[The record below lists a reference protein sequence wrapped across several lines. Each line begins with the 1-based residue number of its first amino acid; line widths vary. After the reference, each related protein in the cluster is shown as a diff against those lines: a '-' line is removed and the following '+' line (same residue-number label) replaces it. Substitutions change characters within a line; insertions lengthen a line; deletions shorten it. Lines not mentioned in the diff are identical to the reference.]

1 MTTGSSTTTT
11 PRIPLPP
18 ITSDP
23 VERRAWL
30 ALALVPELG
39 PRRLAALLA
48 RYDSPRTILD
58 LPHAALRD
66 IPGFSAALAAR
77 LHRAF
82 GVAEGDAMLARAE
95 AAGHRVLTPADAAYP
110 PALRVIPD
118 PPLVLFA
125 TGDLALLGEPMV
137 AIVGSRRHTRYG
149 AEVATELG
157 RVAAQAGL
165 VVVSGMALGLDASAQ
180 TAALTAGG
188 RSVGVLGTGL
198 DVVYPPANHAL
209 HRTLHE
215 RGALVSEH
223 PPGTLA
229 RPHAF
234 PRRNRIISGLA
245 RALVVVEAA
254 EASGTLITVTCAL
267 EQGRDVIAVPGPIM
281 APTSRGT
288 NRLLQEGAIIL
299 TDPAQLPA
307 LLGCAPAESPRGES
321 LPCTLSDVEA
331 RVCSALGSDPH
342 SVDEL
347 ALQTGVPVGSLLGA
361 LLSLELG
368 GLAVRLVTGYVRRP
382 WGGEG

>member
-1 MTTGSSTTTT
+1 MTTGSSTTTL

-18 ITSDP
+18 ITTDP
-23 VERRAWL
+23 AERQAWI

-48 RYDSPRTILD
+48 RYHSPRAILD
-58 LPHAALRD
+58 LPRAALRD
-66 IPGFSAALAAR
+66 IPGFSATLAAR

-82 GVAEGDAMLARAE
+82 GEASVDAVIRGAE
-95 AAGHRVLTPADAAYP
+95 AAGQRLLTPADAAFP
-110 PALRVIPD
+110 PLLRVIPD
-118 PPLVLFA
+118 PPLVLFVR
-125 TGDLALLGEPMV
+125 GEVALLAEPMV

-149 AEVATELG
+149 AEVAAELG
-157 RVAAQAGL
+157 RVAARAGI
-165 VVVSGMALGLDASAQ
+165 VVASGMALGLDACAQ
-180 TAALTAGG
+180 SAALQGGG

-209 HRTLHE
+209 HRTLLE

-223 PPGTLA
+223 PPGTRA
-229 RPHAF
+229 HPSAF

-245 RALVVVEAA
+245 KALVVVEAA

-267 EQGRDVIAVPGPIM
+267 EQGRDVIAVPGPIT

-288 NRLLQEGAIIL
+288 NRLIQGGATML
-299 TDPAQLPA
+299 ADPAQLPE
-307 LLGCAPAESPRGES
+307 LLGLQPAVPRALHE
-321 LPCTLSDVEA
+321 LPCTLSDLEA
-331 RVCSALGSDPH
+331 RVCSALGTEPL

-347 ALQTGVPVGSLLGA
+347 ALATGVPVGSLLGV

-368 GLAVRLVTGYVRRP
+368 GLATRQVTGYIRRA
-382 WGGEG
+382 WGGPG